1 MIPRYFNASYLHFVN
16 HYADTPAAKTLL
28 LPIRTVFKHALHH
41 CSVSAESVVKLLA
54 AYSALATLPSVDPTN
69 LFGQTILE
77 ELKGS
82 FQSRSKMN
90 RETVLCMLQ
99 VLRNIILYN
108 TYV

>member
-1 MIPRYFNASYLHFVN
+1 
-16 HYADTPAAKTLL
+16 
-28 LPIRTVFKHALHH
+28 LPIRNVFKHALHH

-54 AYSALATLPSVDPTN
+54 AYSALATLPGVDPVN
-69 LFGQTILE
+69 VFGQSIIE

-99 VLRNIILYN
+99 VRLSIC
-108 TYV
+108 